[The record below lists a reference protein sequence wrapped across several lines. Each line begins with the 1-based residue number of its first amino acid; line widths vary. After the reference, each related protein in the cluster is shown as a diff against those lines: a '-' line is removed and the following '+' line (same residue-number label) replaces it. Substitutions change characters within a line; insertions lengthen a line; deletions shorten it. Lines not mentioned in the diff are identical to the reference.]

1 MASSLKDDAN
11 QNDDDEEVH
20 ARGVTQQHWL
30 SCLGDS
36 PPVTASTTV
45 SIVITMMMVVMM
57 MVVMIVMLM
66 MMMMVVMVMMVV
78 VMVMVIAGTDC
89 WCCIFICVLPPI
101 ICFAVNYSHLS
112 HTLVIIIITT
122 NDNEV

>member
-1 MASSLKDDAN
+1 MNSDASDDDNMDDKDDAN

-20 ARGVTQQHWL
+20 ARGVTQRHWL

-45 SIVITMMMVVMM
+45 SIVITMLMVVMM
-57 MVVMIVMLM
+57 VMVT
-66 MMMMVVMVMMVV
+66 MMVMVVV
-78 VMVMVIAGTDC
+78 VMVMGGTDC
-89 WCCIFICVLPPI
+89 WCCIFIYVLPPI

-112 HTLVIIIITT
+112 HTLVIITT
-122 NDNEV
+122 ND